1 VPLAKIAENQRRR
14 AMFLLLSD
22 LYETPAHVIGALG
35 PLRDAGHDV
44 IVVHVL
50 DPAERTFPF
59 DEVAT
64 FRDLET
70 GDRLPVI
77 PGRLR
82 TEYLEQFG
90 QHVDAMGRRLGEN
103 RFDYVLADTSQPL
116 DRLLFEFL
124 VRRERMRTVR

>member
-1 VPLAKIAENQRRR
+1 
-14 AMFLLLSD
+14 
-22 LYETPAHVIGALG
+22 
-35 PLRDAGHDV
+35 
-44 IVVHVL
+44 
-50 DPAERTFPF
+50 
-59 DEVAT
+59 
-64 FRDLET
+64 
-70 GDRLPVI
+70 LPVI